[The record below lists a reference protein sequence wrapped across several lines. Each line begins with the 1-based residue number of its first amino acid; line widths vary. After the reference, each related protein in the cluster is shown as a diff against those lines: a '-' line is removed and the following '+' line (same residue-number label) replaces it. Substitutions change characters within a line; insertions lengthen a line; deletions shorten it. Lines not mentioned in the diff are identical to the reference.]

1 MASKVPAPS
10 QDIRQQGWPCHGNHV
25 PSSEQ
30 GNQWGRWVN
39 CGRCGI
45 RLQYTATAGK
55 GKHRTAGPQP
65 HILKKAIEELQ
76 AGLRGGEHDGA
87 DHEGEDH
94 RDSGSQ
100 AAGGRACE
108 VQKYDGS
115 PGQRLCDGDA
125 DGADMRRPPG
135 DDPQGQGGSDTE
147 ARAERKER
155 AKPVKPMGPAS
166 STASVQHQLEEQ
178 AKVATEIIETKDAE
192 IALAQ
197 DHILYLEER
206 LAGLKRRCRARRA
219 KARSLRMCR
228 RTNGTTP

>member
-76 AGLRGGEHDGA
+76 LDYEAENMTEQIMKGKIIEIQGRKLQAGEHVKFKNTMEA
-87 DHEGEDH
+87 
-94 RDSGSQ
+94 RDNGYVMEMLM
-100 AAGGRACE
+100 A
-108 VQKYDGS
+108 
-115 PGQRLCDGDA
+115 PTCDG
-125 DGADMRRPPG
+125 
-135 DDPQGQGGSDTE
+135 
-147 ARAERKER
+147 
-155 AKPVKPMGPAS
+155 
-166 STASVQHQLEEQ
+166 
-178 AKVATEIIETKDAE
+178 
-192 IALAQ
+192 
-197 DHILYLEER
+197 
-206 LAGLKRRCRARRA
+206 
-219 KARSLRMCR
+219 
-228 RTNGTTP
+228 